1 MLRSIGAARGAVCV
15 AAGAENVRPPR
26 LPELP
31 LDRASTEAT
40 VNASAAT
47 TASDASTGRRER
59 IMVFPLK
66 GAEARIIVPPV
77 YWYARPSREGAVDGG
92 RCIVPQVPVRLW
104 PFE

>member
-26 LPELP
+26 LPELL

-47 TASDASTGRRER
+47 TASTQAPDEESGSWCFLDRAQRPGLLFGHYIGMRDRPVKGRW
-59 IMVFPLK
+59 M
-66 GAEARIIVPPV
+66 EA
-77 YWYARPSREGAVDGG
+77 AA
-92 RCIVPQVPVRLW
+92 
-104 PFE
+104 

>member
-59 IMVFPLK
+59 IMVFPLI
-66 GAEARIIVPPV
+66 GR
-77 YWYARPSREGAVDGG
+77 RPSLLFGHYIGMRG
-92 RCIVPQVPVRLW
+92 RPVKGRW
-104 PFE
+104 TVAAA